1 MRRWPGCP
9 CICACSRQLADQ
21 GTDTVSSQALAE
33 AAGVNSAQLRKDLS
47 HLGSYGTRGVG
58 YEVQYLLRQIG
69 REVGSA
75 HDWPVIIVGLG
86 NLGTAL
92 ANYSGFYSRGFRV
105 VGLIDPNPELVGRRI
120 HGLAISDLVE
130 LEDVVARTG
139 AAIAVIATPAEAA
152 QAVADRLV
160 YLGVTSILN
169 FAPTVLVVPEGVSV
183 RKVDLG
189 QELQI
194 LAYHEQR
201 SSEDPAHAYAKPRE
215 SCSMSILVV
224 SVSHRSTSVAHL
236 ADLALDPAGSTKLAD
251 QLVSLRAHRGGGGA
265 FDLQPDRALRVGL
278 ALPRCAGRRDQCARR
293 HGRAARSPEL
303 QARCSVFF
311 DEGAV
316 AHTFAVAA
324 GLDSLVDRR
333 EPDPRPGE
341 ARLDRVPE
349 PRHRR
354 QRPQLACSSRHSGS
368 ASGCRPRPRSAAPAA
383 RWSARRTPADRGAW
397 RARGPRVLVVGAGA
411 MAGLAARTAAAAGAQ
426 VSCANRTLGAGA
438 AAAERSAV
446 RRSSWPTCRSPWPDR
461 RARDLH
467 RGPFADHTA
476 G

>member
-1 MRRWPGCP
+1 VSQTYTNDSLRAVGADKGIPGATVARLP
-9 CICACSRQLADQ
+9 VYLRALHQLANH

-33 AAGVNSAQLRKDLS
+33 AAGVSSAQLRKDLS

-58 YEVQYLLRQIG
+58 YDVQYLIRAIG

-105 VGLIDPNPELVGRRI
+105 VGLIDPNPELVGKRI

-201 SSEDPAHAYAKPRE
+201 RSEEPAHAYA
-215 SCSMSILVV
+215 
-224 SVSHRSTSVAHL
+224 
-236 ADLALDPAGSTKLAD
+236 
-251 QLVSLRAHRGGGGA
+251 QQRG
-265 FDLQPDRALRVGL
+265 
-278 ALPRCAGRRDQCARR
+278 AGR
-293 HGRAARSPEL
+293 
-303 QARCSVFF
+303 
-311 DEGAV
+311 
-316 AHTFAVAA
+316 
-324 GLDSLVDRR
+324 
-333 EPDPRPGE
+333 
-341 ARLDRVPE
+341 
-349 PRHRR
+349 
-354 QRPQLACSSRHSGS
+354 
-368 ASGCRPRPRSAAPAA
+368 
-383 RWSARRTPADRGAW
+383 
-397 RARGPRVLVVGAGA
+397 
-411 MAGLAARTAAAAGAQ
+411 
-426 VSCANRTLGAGA
+426 
-438 AAAERSAV
+438 
-446 RRSSWPTCRSPWPDR
+446 
-461 RARDLH
+461 
-467 RGPFADHTA
+467 
-476 G
+476 